1 MEWYDTHIGRALNLL
16 EERGLL
22 EDTLVIATSDHG
34 MPFPRVKGQIY
45 DEGFRVP
52 LAARWGSIVKPG
64 RVVTD
69 FITFPDVAPTLLE
82 AAGMPIHEQM
92 TDSSSLYALLSE
104 SDERIDPSRNYT
116 LLGKERHDIGRVDGE
131 LISVSH
137 PLGPCETIDIYTLET
152 SRRIVGLLEIR
163 SMDTGNL
170 QLANEKLFDEF
181 GGRRS

>member
-104 SDERIDPSRNYT
+104 SDGRIDPTRNYT
-116 LLGKERHDIGRVDGE
+116 LLGKERHDIGRVEGE
-131 LISVSH
+131 LFSVGH
-137 PLGPCETIDIYTLET
+137 PARALRNDRYLYVRNFTRHRWPAGDSEYGYRKFTTRQRKAI
-152 SRRIVGLLEIR
+152 
-163 SMDTGNL
+163 
-170 QLANEKLFDEF
+170 
-181 GGRRS
+181 